1 MICDAYCQG
10 CYYFGAAHQTC
21 DYWEKAD
28 ELRGCPPGKGCT
40 KRITKKEYMKMATQ
54 KSWNKATGFEMWK
67 AGKTDKE
74 IGDALGVT
82 AATVSYYRKKYWDK
96 CAGSKPA
103 EPVPAEPEDE
113 EIPQSGL
120 VGMEPNIPEI
130 SEQEDKAGG
139 YEPEAVAEED
149 PEELDARLM
158 IRALENFVRDLKGMR
173 AVLTFQVLQQLWNW
187 KTVEDLKAA
196 QTFLEGLIE
205 LERGNV

>member
-1 MICDAYCQG
+1 MTCDAYCNG
-10 CYYFGAAHQTC
+10 CYYFGLSHQTC

-28 ELRGCPPGKGCT
+28 QLRGCPPGKGCT
-40 KRITKKEYMKMATQ
+40 KKITKKEYMKMGTQ
-54 KSWNKATGFEMWK
+54 KSWNKAAGFEMWK
-67 AGKTDKE
+67 AGKSDKE

-82 AATVSYYRKKYWDK
+82 AATVSYYRKKYRDK
-96 CAGSKPA
+96 CTSNKPVDL
-103 EPVPAEPEDE
+103 VPAEPEE
-113 EIPQSGL
+113 ETVQPEP
-120 VGMEPNIPEI
+120 VGMEANIPEA
-130 SEQEDKAGG
+130 SEPEDAAED
-139 YEPEAVAEED
+139 YEPEAVVEED
-149 PEELDARLM
+149 PEEVDARLM

>member
-1 MICDAYCQG
+1 
-10 CYYFGAAHQTC
+10 
-21 DYWEKAD
+21 
-28 ELRGCPPGKGCT
+28 
-40 KRITKKEYMKMATQ
+40 MATQ
-54 KSWNKATGFEMWK
+54 KSWNKAAGYEMFK

-74 IGDALGVT
+74 IGEALGVT

-103 EPVPAEPEDE
+103 ELAPAEQEEETVQPE
-113 EIPQSGL
+113 L
-120 VGMEPNIPEI
+120 VGMEANIPEI
-130 SEQEDKAGG
+130 SEPEDTAGG

-149 PEELDARLM
+149 PEEVDARLM